1 MSVGLASLRVTT
13 LYLGRADMR
22 NLGIPPVPALSCLRP
37 VNLWHAF
44 VKSYLQDV
52 RRVCCLSLTTFAFI
66 MPLDINLFRADSG
79 GNPDVIRES
88 QRRRFASVELVDEI
102 IAKDEKWRKL
112 TGAIDNLRKERNTVQ
127 KEVATFKKSNQPC
140 DELVAKIKS
149 LGDEITAVEL
159 EQKNLKI
166 EVDRMVNMVGN
177 LVDDSVPVS
186 QDEDA
191 HNLVVRKWGT
201 PRDPAGLLSHHD
213 LLWRIG
219 GYEPERGAAIA
230 GHRGYFL
237 KDAGVLLNQAFI
249 NYGVAFLRKRSYS
262 VLQPPFFMKKD
273 MMAGV
278 RRCVTAWL
286 RTVFIPFDFSVKPHL
301 FALVTCFHAPR
312 RWPSW
317 SSSTRSC
324 TR

>member
-1 MSVGLASLRVTT
+1 MG
-13 LYLGRADMR
+13 

-278 RRCVTAWL
+278 RRCVTAWR
-286 RTVFIPFDFSVKPHL
+286 RTVFIPFNFSVKPHL
-301 FALVTCFHAPR
+301 FALVTCFSR
-312 RWPSW
+312 TS
-317 SSSTRSC
+317 
-324 TR
+324 